1 MRGGVRVACAAEEEK
16 KKQKNKNKNKKD
28 VVVVTGGLGFI
39 GSHVC
44 TSLLAEGE
52 TDVVCVDAMKS
63 ASVNAGTTGT

>member
-16 KKQKNKNKNKKD
+16 KKQKKKKD